1 MRNRID
7 KSDHLHNMTG
17 KGAQHADPKKAGSL
31 GIVETRYFTFHELDT
46 LNGEKLSPVT
56 LAYETYGNLNIERSN
71 AILVLHAFSGD
82 AHAAGFHEGAE
93 KPGWWDILIGPG
105 KGFDTNRYFVICSN
119 VIGGCK
125 GSTGPSL
132 TNPETGKPY
141 GLKFPMITIDDMVKA
156 QRHLIDHLGIDKLLA
171 VAGGSMGGM
180 QALQWM
186 ASYPERVRSAIPIAA
201 TVRHTPQ
208 QIAFNE
214 VGRQAIMA
222 DPNWKTGDYYDGP
235 PPATGLAVARMVGH
249 ITYMSERSLE
259 EKTKSRRD
267 PASTFKSSAVLEVEQ
282 YLSYQGSKFV
292 ERFDA
297 NSYLY
302 ISKAMDHFDLSGE
315 LTHALRRSG
324 MKVLVIAFKTDWL
337 YPPEHSK
344 EIVRACKMA
353 GANATY
359 CEIDSPHGHDSFL
372 LESEQQGHLI
382 RHFLEKVVKE

>member
-1 MRNRID
+1 
-7 KSDHLHNMTG
+7 
-17 KGAQHADPKKAGSL
+17 
-31 GIVETRYFTFHELDT
+31 
-46 LNGEKLSPVT
+46 
-56 LAYETYGNLNIERSN
+56 
-71 AILVLHAFSGD
+71 
-82 AHAAGFHEGAE
+82 
-93 KPGWWDILIGPG
+93 
-105 KGFDTNRYFVICSN
+105 
-119 VIGGCK
+119 
-125 GSTGPSL
+125 
-132 TNPETGKPY
+132 
-141 GLKFPMITIDDMVKA
+141 
-156 QRHLIDHLGIDKLLA
+156 
-171 VAGGSMGGM
+171 
-180 QALQWM
+180 
-186 ASYPERVRSAIPIAA
+186 
-201 TVRHTPQ
+201 
-208 QIAFNE
+208 
-214 VGRQAIMA
+214 MA

-353 GANATY
+353 GVNATY